1 MANLNEQQLLRA
13 ASAGDTDAQF
23 ELAMAFAH
31 RGDAKPAVA
40 WMTKASDAGSSLAD
54 AQLGIWQIM
63 GLFADK
69 HPRQGLKRVRRAAKA
84 GDDIA
89 CLLLAGLN
97 AMGTLAPQDW
107 SAARDWLIE
116 SARRGNPRAL
126 TQISLLLPD
135 AFEGRAT
142 FAQQAA
148 ATGYSPAIGLFS
160 SLEDGGADLE
170 QAKDA
175 IDLAALA
182 APMAF
187 ETVSDSPRLLVAK
200 DFLPPSWCAYIR
212 ALAEPALAPSDV
224 HNATLGRAVLGV
236 RTSAH
241 MAFGPIDTDP
251 LLAIVAHRI
260 AAWTGTNAACGED
273 MSILR
278 YRPGEE
284 YRRHV
289 DFFDPDVPTI
299 WTEAERAGQR
309 TATVLVWLNDDYEGG
324 ETIFPL
330 VDRKF
335 RGKTGDALAFWNV
348 LPDGTPDRRTVHAGL
363 PPVGGDK
370 WLISKW
376 IRNRAQYA

>member
-84 GDDIA
+84 GDDMA

-97 AMGTLAPQDW
+97 AMGPLAQQDW
-107 SAARDWLIE
+107 SSARDWLIE

-187 ETVSDSPRLLVAK
+187 ETVSDSP
-200 DFLPPSWCAYIR
+200 
-212 ALAEPALAPSDV
+212 
-224 HNATLGRAVLGV
+224 
-236 RTSAH
+236 
-241 MAFGPIDTDP
+241 
-251 LLAIVAHRI
+251 
-260 AAWTGTNAACGED
+260 
-273 MSILR
+273 
-278 YRPGEE
+278 
-284 YRRHV
+284 
-289 DFFDPDVPTI
+289 
-299 WTEAERAGQR
+299 
-309 TATVLVWLNDDYEGG
+309 
-324 ETIFPL
+324 
-330 VDRKF
+330 
-335 RGKTGDALAFWNV
+335 
-348 LPDGTPDRRTVHAGL
+348 
-363 PPVGGDK
+363 
-370 WLISKW
+370 
-376 IRNRAQYA
+376 